1 MSPER
6 DATAKGWPARKF
18 YLSPEAI
25 ELLEGHCKGT
35 PLTMSAYLDMLIKNA
50 LGSIPVTKTQEPP
63 AVSAER
69 AKKAALDR
77 GIAEARQTFAV
88 PDGHEVVRNREGRAI
103 GTRQNQPAKKDQPF
117 DL

>member
-50 LGSIPVTKTQEPP
+50 LGNIPVIKSQVFKVEPP
-63 AVSAER
+63 VASEER
-69 AKKAALDR
+69 AKKAALER
-77 GIAEARQTFAV
+77 GIEQAR
-88 PDGHEVVRNREGRAI
+88 RAI
-103 GTRQNQPAKKDQPF
+103 PGSTGVVPHADRFTTAAKKDQPF